1 MTTPSARKGNWFER
15 VITGFLRDHFG
26 AHLSRPRAGA
36 AKDLGD
42 LAGIPGWT
50 FELKA
55 YTDVMRAIREG
66 LAELDV
72 EKANAGTPYGAV
84 IVKRVG
90 KADPAEQLF
99 IMRLGDA
106 VPLIRETAH
115 WDVLAGEG
123 AA

>member
-1 MTTPSARKGNWFER
+1 VTTPSARKGGTMER
-15 VITGFLRDHFG
+15 SIVGYLRDWFG

-42 LAGIPGWT
+42 VAGIPGWT
-50 FELKA
+50 FEIKA

-66 LAELDV
+66 LTELDV
-72 EKANAGTPYGAV
+72 EKANAGTRYGAV

-90 KADPAEQLF
+90 KTDPGEQLF
-99 IMRLGDA
+99 IMRLRDA
-106 VPLIRETAH
+106 IPIISETAS
-115 WDVLAGEG
+115 WEALAGEG

>member
-1 MTTPSARKGNWFER
+1 MTTPSARKGSNFER
-15 VITGFLRDHFG
+15 SIVGYLRDWFG
-26 AHLSRPRAGA
+26 SHLSRPRAGA

-42 LAGIPGWT
+42 LAGLPGWT
-50 FELKA
+50 IEIKA
-55 YTDVMRAIREG
+55 YTDVARAIREG

-90 KADPAEQLF
+90 KTDPAEQLF
-99 IMRLGDA
+99 LMRLGDA
-106 VPLIRETAH
+106 IPLIRETAH
-115 WDVLAGEG
+115 WDTLTEEG

>member
-1 MTTPSARKGNWFER
+1 MTTRSARKGNNFER
-15 VITGFLRDHFG
+15 SIITYLRDWFG

-42 LAGIPGWT
+42 LAGVPGWS

-90 KADPAEQLF
+90 KTDPAEALF

-106 VPLIRETAH
+106 VPLIRETAK
-115 WDVLAGEG
+115 WELLAEEG